1 MSKLESETFAGKT
14 LQAWKD
20 QAAIAGL
27 VLRAPLDLDSGDYP
41 DNIYSSL
48 RHFRRTNIIIILLNY
63 RVICATANK
72 PQQVEGRLTELK
84 ILIN

>member
-41 DNIYSSL
+41 DNIYS
-48 RHFRRTNIIIILLNY
+48 FTK
-63 RVICATANK
+63 TF
-72 PQQVEGRLTELK
+72 
-84 ILIN
+84 